1 MQWLV
6 NRWQSFNIVSLALW
20 PLSIIYCAI
29 VVLRR
34 MGYQT
39 GVLKSFSVD
48 LPVIIVGNLTVGG
61 TGKTPLVIWLA
72 AWLKTKGHRPGIIL
86 RGYRGRSKTWP
97 RTVLADTS
105 ADEVGDE
112 AVLLA
117 RRTACPVVAA
127 PDRVAAARELVSH
140 TDCTIIISD
149 DGLQHYRLRRDYEI
163 AVVDGIRG
171 YGNGLCLPSGPMRE
185 PAGRANTVN
194 LVVTNGA
201 AKASRPAME
210 VIPTAI
216 RNMKNNDISVP
227 FGAFEN
233 KHVHAVAGIGNPSRF
248 FDTLASIGIK
258 ATNHPFPD
266 HYKFSQD
273 DLNFGDNQDIIMTE
287 KDAVKCMSFAGNN
300 WWALEVDAQP
310 TSAVVDNLQTWV
322 EETRIG

>member
-6 NRWQSFNIVSLALW
+6 NRWQSLNIVSLALW

-34 MGYQT
+34 LGYRA
-39 GVLKSFSVD
+39 GVLKSYSVD
-48 LPVIIVGNLTVGG
+48 LPVIVVGNLTVGG
-61 TGKTPLVIWLA
+61 SGKTPLVIWLA
-72 AWLKTKGHRPGIIL
+72 AWLKTKGHRPGIVL
-86 RGYRGRSKTWP
+86 RGYRGQSKTWP
-97 RTVLADTS
+97 RTVLSNTS
-105 ADEVGDE
+105 ANEVGDE

-127 PDRVAAARELVSH
+127 PDRVAAAQELVNH

-163 AVVDGIRG
+163 AVVDGKRG

-185 PAGRANTVN
+185 PAGRASTVD
-194 LVVTNGA
+194 LVVTNGV
-201 AKASRPAME
+201 AME
-210 VIPTAI
+210 IIPTTI
-216 RNMKNNDISVP
+216 RNLKNNEQVP
-227 FGAFEN
+227 LSAFEK
-233 KHVHAVAGIGNPSRF
+233 KHVHAVAGIGNPGRF

-258 ATNHPFPD
+258 ANNHPFPD

-287 KDAVKCMSFAGNN
+287 KDAVKCMSFAGGS
-300 WWALEVDAQP
+300 WWALEIDVRPSQV
-310 TSAVVDNLQTWV
+310 VVDNLQTWV
-322 EETRIG
+322 EESRVG